1 MHLAWCI
8 PYHMYET
15 RSIYLIWYNQDFF
28 FILFCVIYLSLFTQD
43 HMINCSLLILSFNLF
58 LFFLVFFLFYWHN
71 SLHHMRNMWVDSVK
85 MSQFS
90 WNSVRFSRD
99 FGVELLRAYSLFER
113 RMRNLSN
120 IYLHSHHE
128 NGKIYLQNSSIFY
141 LTLYDLRGQLGGIS
155 MNCNFLNCSV
165 STLMNYIIQIWF
177 RQHDDDQIR

>member
-28 FILFCVIYLSLFTQD
+28 FILFCVISHYLHKTIWLIAAYLF
-43 HMINCSLLILSFNLF
+43 CLSIYFY
-58 LFFLVFFLFYWHN
+58 FFLFYWHN
-71 SLHHMRNMWVDSVK
+71 SLHHMRNMWVDLVK

-128 NGKIYLQNSSIFY
+128 NGKIYLQNGSIFY
-141 LTLYDLRGQLGGIS
+141 LSLYDLRGELGE
-155 MNCNFLNCSV
+155 
-165 STLMNYIIQIWF
+165 
-177 RQHDDDQIR
+177 